1 MSFLSRRSC
10 PEIYRL
16 PMVDPATF
24 GDLPAFSA
32 GDLHTCVVTRQDVI
46 L

>member
-1 MSFLSRRSC
+1 MSFLSRGSC

-16 PMVDPATF
+16 PMVDLATL
-24 GDLPAFSA
+24 GDLPAFSS
-32 GDLHTCVVTRQDVI
+32 GDLNTCVVTRQDVI